1 MGENKGKGW
10 SLGLAGLRG
19 PAAFWLGI
27 FFLAPLALIL
37 AYSFGTSGIYGGITL
52 GFNPGNYL
60 KVFDPLYLQITV
72 RTLVIATLTTLF
84 CLALGYPLAYFI
96 ALRGG
101 RWKNVLLIFV
111 MVPFWTSLLIR
122 AYAWVVILG
131 GNGLANRAL
140 QFLGDHG
147 RPDQPDLH
155 SPGVLMGMVYSY
167 LPFMILPL
175 YATLEK
181 FDVNLKEAAKDLG
194 ASRWH
199 TFWRVTFPLSMPG
212 VIAAASWS
220 LSPPPGSSL
229 YPNLLGGS
237 QPWLLGNLI
246 QQQFLNGPGLGF
258 WERVGDDARGALI
271 GAIMFYVRRVGTD
284 KLGRYLRWAAKAT
297 RDSLRRA

>member
-10 SLGLAGLRG
+10 SLGLAGLLG

-72 RTLVIATLTTLF
+72 RTLVIAALTTLF

-101 RWKNVLLIFV
+101 RWKNILLILV

-131 GNGLANRAL
+131 GNGIANRTL
-140 QFLGDHG
+140 QFLGITDG
-147 RPDQPDLH
+147 PISLIFTPQA
-155 SPGVLMGMVYSY
+155 VLMGMVYSY

-212 VIAAASWS
+212 VIA
-220 LSPPPGSSL
+220 GSILVFIPSAGEFVI
-229 YPNLLGGS
+229 PNLLGGS
-237 QPWLLGNLI
+237 QTVLLGNLI
-246 QQQFLNGPGLGF
+246 QQQFLN
-258 WERVGDDARGALI
+258 ARDWAFGSALAMMLAVLLI
-271 GAIMFYVRRVGTD
+271 GAIMFYVRRVGAD
-284 KLGRYLRWAAKAT
+284 KVGGI
-297 RDSLRRA
+297 